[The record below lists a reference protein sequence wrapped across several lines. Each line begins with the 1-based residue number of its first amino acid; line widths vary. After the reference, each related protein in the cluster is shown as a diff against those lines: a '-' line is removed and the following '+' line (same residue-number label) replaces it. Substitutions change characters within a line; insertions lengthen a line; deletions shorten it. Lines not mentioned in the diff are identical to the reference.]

1 MPAKPQHGFRWD
13 DARVLLALH
22 RTRTLSAA
30 AASLGVD
37 ASTVGRRI
45 DVLEQSIGAR
55 LFDRTPDGA
64 VPTLAA
70 DELLPHAEA
79 MELAAMELAGS
90 AEAFE
95 RAVEGVV
102 RISVPPGIA
111 DLLLVPLLPKLRAK
125 HPQLRIDLDAR
136 VGYVDLARREAD
148 LVLRGMRPTH
158 GEIVTVRLAT
168 ARAIPVAQRA
178 FAEHC
183 GNVRD
188 PSSLP
193 WITYGHDLGHIDD
206 ARWVAS
212 VAPESAIVLRTSS
225 FSAQIAAVEAGFG
238 VTVVG
243 EPLIAAR
250 RELVP
255 LRFTRAAAARLPPY
269 PEGSLWMAVHRALRG
284 VPRVA
289 ALWDFLVEEV
299 SAQLPR
305 AARAPAALKA

>member
-1 MPAKPQHGFRWD
+1 MPAKTQNQFRWD

-22 RTRTLSAA
+22 RARTLSAA
-30 AASLGVD
+30 AAELGVD
-37 ASTVGRRI
+37 ASTVGRRV
-45 DVLEQSIGAR
+45 DALEQAIGAR

-70 DELLPHAEA
+70 DELIRHAEA

-102 RISVPPGIA
+102 RISVPPGVA
-111 DLLLVPLLPKLRAK
+111 DLLVVPLLPKLRAR
-125 HPQLRIDLDAR
+125 HPRLRIDLDAR

-158 GEIVTVRLAT
+158 GDVVAIRLAT
-168 ARAIPVAQRA
+168 ARSIPVAQRG
-178 FAEHC
+178 FAERS

-188 PSSLP
+188 PATLP

-212 VAPESAIVLRTSS
+212 VAAESSIVLRTSS

-238 VTVVG
+238 VTIVG

-250 RELVP
+250 GELAP
-255 LRFTRAAAARLPPY
+255 LRFTRSAASRLPAY
-269 PEGSLWMAVHRALRG
+269 PEGTLWMAVHRAMRS

-289 ALWDFLVEEV
+289 ALWDFLIESV

-305 AARAPAALKA
+305 GPRQ